1 MNASLLDDEVLGDDG
16 VAGAA
21 EDVDGEELAPRDR
34 VRHPVVRRDVGEP
47 ADPDGEVPELD
58 GVPRDEGERQEDEAG
73 HGGRH
78 VPGVEQVGERERRYA
93 QREEED
99 EHVA

>member
-1 MNASLLDDEVLGDDG
+1 MW
-16 VAGAA
+16 
-21 EDVDGEELAPRDR
+21 
-34 VRHPVVRRDVGEP
+34 RDVGEP
-47 ADPDGEVPELD
+47 TDPAGEIPELD
-58 GVPRDEGERQEDEAG
+58 DVPRDEGERQEDEAG

-99 EHVA
+99 EHVAWKWKSIEIRWWLKQCLKFRDGKDHLLSDLRSKI